1 MPGFLAPLLGTA
13 ASALAPAVI
22 DALLERGVPE
32 EFAGGK
38 KLPGMSAKQ
47 FQKHYKDLM
56 SHYKGDTK
64 KVATSLG
71 ATFGKRKGVRAAKG
85 PGLGSKALGYA
96 GGAGTV
102 LFLLQMLK
110 PDLFMPSMEDMGLPP
125 TSGDEGDI
133 MDLLSGLQGAAESGV
148 ETRNEEARTRGMV
161 NMLDRQD
168 ILGSQV
174 RMGGTADL
182 DELIRGSEDMLGKIA
197 YREPMSL
204 AQAYAMHGLYAPKEP
219 TRLDFGD
226 IM

>member
-1 MPGFLAPLLGTA
+1 MWNFLAQAGI
-13 ASALAPAVI
+13 ALAPAVI
-22 DALLERGVPE
+22 DALLEKGVPE

-38 KLPGMSAKQ
+38 KLPGMAADE
-47 FQKHYKDLM
+47 FQELHKRLTKRYKDNP
-56 SHYKGDTK
+56 KR
-64 KVATSLG
+64 VAEILG
-71 ATFGKRKGVRAAKG
+71 SKYGKRKAVRALKG
-85 PGLGSKALGYA
+85 PGLGSKALGAA
-96 GGAGTV
+96 GGLGTV
-102 LFLLQMLK
+102 LFLAQMLK

-125 TSGDEGDI
+125 TSGGEGDI

-148 ETRNEEARTRGMV
+148 ATRNEEARTRGMV

-168 ILGSQV
+168 ILGSQA

-219 TRLDFGD
+219 TRVDFGD